1 MCECATCMRCIGGA
15 GKDLFEALSK
25 ILVYC
30 NVTREYRLKFGPGLD
45 TAVRSSVIQHSSL
58 TIDPWETFALY
69 VLTDAT
75 FGGSRPM
82 ASFIIYAG
90 GGAVGW
96 RMAKLGVTA
105 MSTCEAEY
113 HSASRAAR
121 CAEALLP
128 VIEFLNMQVKRP
140 VILLCDNKATCMLSE
155 GNISSSRLRHVATH
169 LAFLRELA
177 EEGKIVLLHIGT
189 DGNIADIGTKPIA
202 ARHFHEL
209 RAMLVDR

>member
-1 MCECATCMRCIGGA
+1 
-15 GKDLFEALSK
+15 
-25 ILVYC
+25 
-30 NVTREYRLKFGPGLD
+30 
-45 TAVRSSVIQHSSL
+45 
-58 TIDPWETFALY
+58 
-69 VLTDAT
+69 
-75 FGGSRPM
+75 
-82 ASFIIYAG
+82 
-90 GGAVGW
+90 
-96 RMAKLGVTA
+96 
-105 MSTCEAEY
+105 
-113 HSASRAAR
+113 
-121 CAEALLP
+121 
-128 VIEFLNMQVKRP
+128 MQVKRP